1 MKGTLGRE
9 ERGGVQDSTL
19 AKWLTAALMLATPW
33 IVDAAGLG
41 KITVL
46 SSLSQP
52 FQAEIDLTSVQ
63 KEDLG
68 ALSVRLASPDAY
80 RQAGLQ
86 YNSAVAGLA
95 LRIEKRPNGQP
106 FIKVTSTRPVNEFV
120 VDVLVDL
127 SWASGRLM
135 REYRVLLDPPGAEA
149 PPAIAESR
157 PAPAPAVP
165 SAPRT
170 VPAPAAE
177 RPAAAPGSYGPV
189 QRGETLSQIARG
201 VRPDGVS
208 VEQMLIGL
216 FRGNPDA
223 FIRKNM
229 NLVRSGKI
237 LRVPEKEEVAAIPQE
252 EAVKEYRAQVA
263 DWNAYRQK
271 LADAAGA
278 APEGRPATSGR
289 ITARVDDKAGA
300 ESKDVVR
307 LSKGEP
313 PGPAADTKDGGQAA
327 AKERIRTLEE
337 EIISRE
343 KALKEASE
351 RVAQLEKTIADMQRL
366 LEIKSAGMA
375 AAQQKAEDAAKPEPP
390 AKPQAQPV
398 GEKAPPTP
406 AKAEAPKPKPAAK
419 MVAAPPLPPE
429 PSLLETLFDPL
440 YLGGAGIL
448 LLGGL
453 GYWLVRRRRAED
465 AGGVHALLAPALGGI
480 DTPRALT
487 PAAAASGAVTVPA
500 AAASGAATAAAG
512 PAPDVDPLE
521 EARIYISHGRDTQ
534 AEAILKEAL
543 AKQPGREI
551 IHLKLLEIYAAR
563 KDKASFGSYA
573 GEFQKLTRGQGE
585 NWLKVA
591 AMGFALDAANPMYA
605 AGKDAAAT
613 APSVE
618 EARSVDMDLDLDLTA
633 ADEGAPDVALDAG
646 AGQEARAAETKP
658 AEPAMPDFSL
668 EVPPAAHVE
677 AAATPRAQ
685 PTVEAAP
692 LDFNIELPKIEI
704 PRTGGSDAA
713 AQPQQKAD
721 AESPFKLTDIDLD
734 LDDKPQGAANG
745 AGGKDAHWYDVQT
758 KFDLAKAYEEM
769 GDKGGAREI
778 LQEVVREGDSEQQAQ
793 AKALLAGLG

>member
-1 MKGTLGRE
+1 
-9 ERGGVQDSTL
+9 VQDSTL
-19 AKWLTAALMLATPW
+19 GKWLIAALMLLTPW
-33 IVDAAGLG
+33 VVDAAGLG
-41 KITVL
+41 RITVQ
-46 SSLSQP
+46 SALSQP
-52 FQAEIDLTSVQ
+52 FQAEIDLMSVQ
-63 KEDLG
+63 KEELG
-68 ALSVRLASPDAY
+68 TLFVRLASPDAY

-95 LRIEKRPNGQP
+95 LRIERRPNGQP

-149 PPAIAESR
+149 PPVVAESR
-157 PAPAPAVP
+157 PAPAPAATP
-165 SAPRT
+165 TPRT
-170 VPAPAAE
+170 VPAQTTE
-177 RPAAAPGSYGPV
+177 RSAAAPGSYGPV

-216 FRGNPDA
+216 FRSNPDA

-289 ITARVDDKAGA
+289 ITAQVDDKTGA
-300 ESKDVVR
+300 ETKDVVR

-313 PGPAADTKDGGQAA
+313 PGPAAESKDGKQAA

-337 EIISRE
+337 EIIARE
-343 KALKEASE
+343 KALKEANE
-351 RVAQLEKTIADMQRL
+351 RVAQLEKTITDMQRL

-375 AAQQKAEDAAKPEPP
+375 AAQQKAEVAAKPEPPP
-390 AKPQAQPV
+390 AKPQAQP
-398 GEKAPPTP
+398 GEAKAPVT
-406 AKAEAPKPKPAAK
+406 AAESEAPKPKPAAK
-419 MVAAPPLPPE
+419 MVAAPPPPPE

-440 YLGGAGIL
+440 YLGGVGIL

-465 AGGVHALLAPALGGI
+465 DGGAHALLAPTLGGF
-480 DTPRALT
+480 
-487 PAAAASGAVTVPA
+487 GAPSLVPA
-500 AAASGAATAAAG
+500 AAGASAGAIASEPAA
-512 PAPDVDPLE
+512 DVDPLE

-543 AKQPGREI
+543 AKEPSREI

-563 KDKASFGSYA
+563 KDKASFGRYA
-573 GEFQKLTRGQGE
+573 SDFQKLTRGQGE

-605 AGKDAAAT
+605 AGKDAAGT

-618 EARSVDMDLDLDLTA
+618 DAPSVDMDLDLDLTA
-633 ADEGAPDVALDAG
+633 AGAPDVAPDAG
-646 AGQEARAAETKP
+646 SGQEARAAETKP

-668 EVPPAAHVE
+668 EVPPAAHME
-677 AAATPRAQ
+677 AAATPRMQTTA
-685 PTVEAAP
+685 PDAEAAP

-704 PRTGGSDAA
+704 PQTGGSDAA
-713 AQPQQKAD
+713 AQPEQGAD
-721 AESPFKLTDIDLD
+721 AASPFKLADIDLN

-769 GDKGGAREI
+769 GDKAGAKEI
-778 LQEVVREGDSEQQAQ
+778 LQEVVREGDSEQQVQ
-793 AKALLAGLG
+793 AKALLTALG